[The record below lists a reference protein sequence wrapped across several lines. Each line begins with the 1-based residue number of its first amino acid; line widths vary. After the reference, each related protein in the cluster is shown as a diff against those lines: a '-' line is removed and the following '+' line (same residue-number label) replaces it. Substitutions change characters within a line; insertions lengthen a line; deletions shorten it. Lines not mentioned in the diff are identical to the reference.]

1 MLKHSFPDR
10 ERANDTRKK
19 PQLKLRR
26 TNRAGPAG
34 VEKNHQEIY
43 RPQPNLRSKATLSV
57 TYKSGIP
64 IENLISHRRKD
75 YMRNRIYKE

>member
-1 MLKHSFPDR
+1 MKFCAKTRKIIHSFPDR

-19 PQLKLRR
+19 TQLKLKR
-26 TNRAGPAG
+26 TIRGG
-34 VEKNHQEIY
+34 KNHQEIY

-64 IENLISHRRKD
+64 IANLTSHRRKD
-75 YMRNRIYKE
+75 YICTY